1 MNLEELLK
9 NALRDD
15 PAHRPAPAD
24 LADRVLAARRRRA
37 RVRTATATAAI
48 AAVAGLGLTATQGL
62 PGYPWGA
69 QPASARGDSPLLARP
84 DQSPPRELVA
94 AGDVALGA
102 HYTVTTRTDRDG
114 RTVEDRAYRLLDRT
128 SGTYRAVG
136 WSYVDVAPGL
146 RTAAVLAGELP
157 TRRIGL
163 VDLDT
168 GEVTRWLTARHPV
181 AAVAFSPDGRRL
193 VATRYARDPAVL
205 RTAAGPAE
213 LSRTGFGVIDT
224 GSGTQRWHT
233 AEPTVDEVAA
243 GAGGDQVRADFDWSR
258 DGLHVHV
265 PRTDLGYARH
275 DPSNGLPP
283 SDVGARHLD
292 GTPAR
297 SRTLAEAF
305 ALDAGDPVPAGPG
318 TAAPAGGGQRP
329 EARPLAWPA
338 RGQVITWSCAPKSCA
353 DPGATGRLVLVDVAR
368 GTAAPLSGTG
378 PRQGEGRWEPVF
390 APR

>member
-1 MNLEELLK
+1 MTLEDLLK

-15 PAHRPAPAD
+15 PAHRPAPVD

-37 RVRTATATAAI
+37 RARTAAATAVV

-62 PGYPWGA
+62 PGDPWGA
-69 QPASARGDSPLLARP
+69 RPASARGESALLARP
-84 DQSPPRELVA
+84 DQSPPREPVA
-94 AGDVALGA
+94 VGGLALAA
-102 HYTVTTRTDRDG
+102 HYTVTTRTDGGG
-114 RTVEDRAYRLLDRT
+114 RTVEDRAYRLLDRA
-128 SGTYRAVG
+128 SGTYRAVD

-146 RTAAVLAGELP
+146 RTAAVLADGLP

-163 VDLDT
+163 VDLGS
-168 GEVTRWLTARHPV
+168 GEVTRWLTVRHPV

-205 RTAAGPAE
+205 RTAGGPAD
-213 LSRTGFGVIDT
+213 LSRTGFGVIDVD
-224 GSGTQRWHT
+224 SGTQRWHT

-258 DGLHVHV
+258 DGLRVHV

-283 SDVGARHLD
+283 AEVGARHLD

-297 SRTLAEAF
+297 SRTLTEVHP
-305 ALDAGDPVPAGPG
+305 LDTGDPVPAGPG
-318 TAAPAGGGQRP
+318 TAPPVGGGQRP
-329 EARPLAWPA
+329 EDRPLAWPA

-378 PRQGEGRWEPVF
+378 PRRGEGRWEPVF